1 MQHVAGPTHRDGH
14 TLDLVITRAS
24 EKELVS
30 NCCVGQKISD
40 HFAVHCNLALVKPSL
55 ERKVISYRKTRS
67 IDFDK
72 FRQDL
77 ANSSLLSDSSDHA
90 DLDALVGAFNDTLS
104 HLVDSH
110 APLKTR
116 TITIRPHSPW
126 YTDEIATEKR
136 KRRSLERRWRSSRL
150 SSDYEN
156 YVTQCYV
163 VNNMLRAAKVSY
175 YGSIIEGSKH
185 DQRVL
190 FQTVEKLLHTKPK
203 PQYPTSCSDADLA
216 NKFADFFTE
225 KIVRIQ
231 NSLDSPTSTPG
242 QLLDVSPPP
251 DCVLL
256 CFETVT
262 EDHVASLITSS
273 AIKCCPLDPAPA
285 VILKECVSV
294 ILPVITKIVNL
305 SINSCVVP
313 DCFKLA
319 MLNPLLKKMGLDFQ
333 IFANFRP
340 ISNLMFL
347 SKLSERVVAV
357 QLINYVMTNDLG
369 ELFQSAYKQL
379 HSTETA
385 LLRVHN
391 DILLALDNHQSVI
404 LLLLD
409 LSAAFD
415 TVDHKILLNRLSTRF
430 GITGAALS
438 WFSSYLSN
446 RYQFVNIRGQ
456 RSSNRPLECGVPQG
470 SVLGPILYLLYTA
483 PLGDIVRKYNM
494 GFHFYADDTQ
504 LYLSFDSKSGAAE
517 ASAVAQIEACA
528 GEIDNWM
535 SANRLKLNSD
545 KSELLIINSKYR
557 PRPLVN
563 SISFG
568 GSVVQ
573 ASPFARNLGVVFDNE
588 SSLDK
593 HISAI
598 CKSAFFHLRR
608 IAKIRSYLTEEATI
622 ALVHAFITCRLD
634 NGNALLFGLPKY
646 QIQRLQSILNCAAR
660 LVKRHSKFDR
670 ASPLLFELHW
680 LPVEQRITFKILLF
694 VFKSLNG
701 LAPFYLSDLI
711 STYVPSRSLRS
722 ASLSLLHV
730 PGSNQKTY
738 GDRAFAVAAPRLWNA
753 LPIQMRQPGT
763 TLDTFKRSLKT
774 LLFRQ
779 AFYRFL

>member
-1 MQHVAGPTHRDGH
+1 M
-14 TLDLVITRAS
+14 I
-24 EKELVS
+24 
-30 NCCVGQKISD
+30 
-40 HFAVHCNLALVKPSL
+40 SL
-55 ERKVISYRKTRS
+55 EC
-67 IDFDK
+67 DH
-72 FRQDL
+72 
-77 ANSSLLSDSSDHA
+77 SDHA
-90 DLDALVGAFNDTLS
+90 DLDTLVGAFNDTLS

-116 TITIRPHSPW
+116 TITTRPHSPW

-150 SSDYEN
+150 SGDYEN
-156 YVTQCYV
+156 YVTQCNV

-175 YGSIIEGSKH
+175 YGSIIEGSRH

-251 DCVLL
+251 DCVLS
-256 CFETVT
+256 CFETVA

-313 DCFKLA
+313 GCFKLA
-319 MLNPLLKKMGLDFQ
+319 MLNPLLKKMGMDFQ
-333 IFANFRP
+333 ILANFRP

-369 ELFQSAYKQL
+369 ELFQSAHKQL

-391 DILLALDNHQSVI
+391 DILLALHNHQSVI

-438 WFSSYLSN
+438 WFSSYLITSEVNGLLIAPSN
-446 RYQFVNIRGQ
+446 VECPRAQYSALYFTCFTLRHLVI
-456 RSSNRPLECGVPQG
+456 SSG
-470 SVLGPILYLLYTA
+470 STTWVSISMLMIPSCTCLSIPRVVQLRHQQLL
-483 PLGDIVRKYNM
+483 
-494 GFHFYADDTQ
+494 
-504 LYLSFDSKSGAAE
+504 
-517 ASAVAQIEACA
+517 
-528 GEIDNWM
+528 
-535 SANRLKLNSD
+535 RLKLV
-545 KSELLIINSKYR
+545 L
-557 PRPLVN
+557 
-563 SISFG
+563 
-568 GSVVQ
+568 
-573 ASPFARNLGVVFDNE
+573 
-588 SSLDK
+588 
-593 HISAI
+593 
-598 CKSAFFHLRR
+598 
-608 IAKIRSYLTEEATI
+608 AKLSTGCQQT
-622 ALVHAFITCRLD
+622 
-634 NGNALLFGLPKY
+634 GL
-646 QIQRLQSILNCAAR
+646 S
-660 LVKRHSKFDR
+660 
-670 ASPLLFELHW
+670 
-680 LPVEQRITFKILLF
+680 
-694 VFKSLNG
+694 
-701 LAPFYLSDLI
+701 
-711 STYVPSRSLRS
+711 
-722 ASLSLLHV
+722 
-730 PGSNQKTY
+730 
-738 GDRAFAVAAPRLWNA
+738 
-753 LPIQMRQPGT
+753 
-763 TLDTFKRSLKT
+763 
-774 LLFRQ
+774 
-779 AFYRFL
+779 